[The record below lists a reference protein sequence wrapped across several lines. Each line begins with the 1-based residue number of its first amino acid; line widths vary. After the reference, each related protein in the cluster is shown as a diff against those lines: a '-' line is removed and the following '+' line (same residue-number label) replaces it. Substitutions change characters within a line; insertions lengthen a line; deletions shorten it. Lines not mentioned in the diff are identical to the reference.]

1 LKIND
6 RILLGMISGF
16 VGNVGKDILMR
27 FAEKKGYATKN
38 FADVA
43 ASFFLAAK
51 EVRTPAGRLVG
62 ILSDYSTAIT
72 IGIANIY
79 LLTLSGKDYWFAK
92 GLGAGSVFWAVM
104 YGFLGSLGK
113 NNPVYP
119 VTAKTALS
127 SCLGHTLFGILC
139 NYVAVKLGDDSL
151 FRKKTTAPKYIYLK
165 RKPSAGA
172 RRRKNSTRHNIT
184 RAILP

>member
-1 LKIND
+1 
-6 RILLGMISGF
+6 
-16 VGNVGKDILMR
+16 MR
-27 FAEKKGYATKN
+27 LAEKKGYSTKN
-38 FADVA
+38 FTDVA

-62 ILSDYSTAIT
+62 FLSDYSTAIVV
-72 IGIANIY
+72 GVANIY
-79 LLTLSGKDYWFAK
+79 LLTLSGKDHWLAK
-92 GLGAGSVFWAVM
+92 GLGAGSVFWTVM

-127 SCLGHTLFGILC
+127 SCMGHTLFGILS

-151 FRKKTTAPKYIYLK
+151 FRKKTTSPKYIYLK
-165 RKPSAGA
+165 RKPSEGL
-172 RRRKNSTRHNIT
+172 RRRKNSTRYNIT